1 MFLCCACGINEGIM
15 PLTYQNR
22 YHKDATGDKMRYL
35 LLACLLLCISE
46 VNAAP
51 LVLEKSQPY
60 SLAGHLENLL
70 DPAGV
75 LTFGEVLAGKAAA
88 RFVPLP
94 GFVNHGFIRSASW
107 TRFSYLPG
115 AHGSRELFLRL
126 TPAFLD
132 EVTVY
137 VQVGPDPAATSSY
150 REYNVGDHYPAER
163 RRFLHPDMVT
173 PLPTGDG
180 VPRQVYVRVKTTS
193 THTLQGWLYPEDD
206 FITWSAGSNIWMG
219 GLLGIILFDLVI
231 SALMALML
239 RNVLFGYYSLF
250 ALTFFV
256 RQLGIDG
263 AIFVIWPSG
272 AHLVNDYLVGGG
284 ISLGLCAYGLFV
296 MRLFNTAD
304 ERPYIHR
311 YLQLN
316 ILIGAVNA
324 VCIPLGWYGHLAPVT
339 TISYLLLACVIP
351 VLAYQYLRR
360 GAPAGGWIIAGFSV
374 VLIPAVP
381 RFLVVLGLMSPSWF
395 TTNGYYYGM
404 IIHMVMITLALIKR
418 LEVSR
423 ELVLSASRR
432 TEAVAVEL
440 AEEMTGEL
448 RETLKRQTRFVAMV
462 THEYRT
468 PLAIIRA
475 NLDLLALLQDQDE
488 NIAFAVGKMKRAV
501 ARLVEVLEVSL
512 GRVRL
517 ADGILTLRPEPLEL
531 ERLCAGL
538 LEQATEYWPDRR
550 VIVVASDSVVVNG
563 DPLLLQTALLNLVD
577 NALKYSPTDCPVT
590 VTWEVAGGGVVI
602 RVEDQ
607 GSGISPEEQERLFE
621 KYFRG
626 NAADG
631 TVGAGLGL
639 WLVARIVE
647 EHGGSEIGR
656 ASCRERV

>member
-1 MFLCCACGINEGIM
+1 MN
-15 PLTYQNR
+15 
-22 YHKDATGDKMRYL
+22 YL
-35 LLACLLLCISE
+35 LLICLLFY
-46 VNAAP
+46 VPANAAP
-51 LVLEKSQPY
+51 LLVDKPQPY

-70 DPAGV
+70 DPSGALTFTEV
-75 LTFGEVLAGKAAA
+75 LTGNAAA
-88 RFVPLP
+88 RFTPLP
-94 GFVNHGFIRSASW
+94 GFVNRGFIRSASW
-107 TRFSYLPG
+107 TRFTYIPG
-115 AHGSRELFLRL
+115 AHGSRELFMRL

-137 VQVGPDPAATSSY
+137 VQVGPNPAATSSY
-150 REYNVGDHYPAER
+150 REYNLGDHFPAER

-173 PLPTGDG
+173 PLPSGG
-180 VPRQVYVRVKTTS
+180 GFPHHVYIRIKTTS

-206 FITWSAGSNIWMG
+206 FITWSANSNIWMG

-231 SALMALML
+231 STLLALML
-239 RNVLFGYYSLF
+239 RDVLFGYYSLF

-263 AIFVIWPSG
+263 AVFVLWPSG

-284 ISLGLCAYGLFV
+284 ISLGLCAYSLFV
-296 MRLFNTAD
+296 MRLFNTAG

-324 VCIPLGWYGHLAPVT
+324 LCIPLGWYGHLAPVT
-339 TISYLLLACVIP
+339 TISYLILACFIP

-381 RFLVVLGLMSPSWF
+381 RFLVVLGLIPPTWF
-395 TTNGYYYGM
+395 TTYGYYYGM
-404 IIHMVMITLALIKR
+404 IIQMVMITLALIKR

-423 ELVLSASRR
+423 ELLLSASRR

-475 NLDLLALLQDQDE
+475 NLDLLTLLQEQDE

-517 ADGILTLRPEPLEL
+517 ADGVLTLRPEPLEL
-531 ERLCAGL
+531 ERLCNGL

-550 VIVVASDSVVVNG
+550 VVVIPGVAAVVQG

-590 VTWEVAGGGVVI
+590 VTWEVADGGVVI
-602 RVEDQ
+602 RVEDL
-607 GSGISPEEQERLFE
+607 GSGVSPEEQARLFE

-626 NAADG
+626 SAAGG

-647 EHGGSEIGR
+647 EHGGSVTLDSGPTGAIATVR
-656 ASCRERV
+656 LPVAA